1 MENNTN
7 KIVAIANSVS
17 KSELEGVA
25 PYLRWAVLNK
35 TTKEKLVES
44 QVLAGIL
51 EVKMDRKIDTKNHY
65 ILPGMMELT
74 FEDGTVIPV
83 DFLDVRCLA
92 VQNERIQ
99 FFMFVPD
106 IENFPVSSC
115 LAYYLKNSAVTN
127 ASLFI
132 YCGDQPDDAEIHP
145 VEVRE
150 LTFTI
155 DAFASRV
162 SIPTEIL
169 NKASLAD

>member
-1 MENNTN
+1 MENNAA
-7 KIVAIANSVS
+7 KIVTIANAVS
-17 KSELEGVA
+17 KAELAEVA

-51 EVKMDRKIDTKNHY
+51 EVRMDRKIDTKNHY
-65 ILPGMMELT
+65 ILPGMMEIT

-92 VQNERIQ
+92 VQNDRIQ

-106 IENFPVSSC
+106 VENFPVSSC
-115 LAYYLKNSAVTN
+115 LAYYLKNSTVTS
-127 ASLFI
+127 ASAFI
-132 YCGDQPDDAEIHP
+132 YCGDQPEDAEIHP
-145 VEVRE
+145 VEIRE
-150 LTFTI
+150 LTFSI

-162 SIPTEIL
+162 SVPKEIL
-169 NKASLAD
+169 KNVCLAD